1 MHAIWCHVFANIK
14 EQNNILSW
22 LLMLHL
28 LKQEHFRLKWTAKE
42 FRDST
47 KMHRLH
53 SFPTHPHFYVFCE
66 TDTFDMTYL
75 FNSSLQ
81 VPRMCVSKMGQHG
94 LGNGLAPVGRQV
106 IPSTDADLLLIGPSY
121 QIKKQERRLKR
132 RNTLGGLE
140 ISTRHQIVNT
150 LELSSPPPP
159 PPPPEMLW

>member
-1 MHAIWCHVFANIK
+1 
-14 EQNNILSW
+14 
-22 LLMLHL
+22 
-28 LKQEHFRLKWTAKE
+28 
-42 FRDST
+42 
-47 KMHRLH
+47 MHRLH
-53 SFPTHPHFYVFCE
+53 SFPIHPHFYVFCE

-81 VPRMCVSKMGQHG
+81 MPRMCVSEMGQHR

-106 IPSTDADLLLIGPSY
+106 IPSTNADLLLIGPSY

-150 LELSSPPPP
+150 LELSSPPKCSDNLVLFIYSFTYPYKTYCNQI
-159 PPPPEMLW
+159 LYGVSRRLRISIKYLYYRRKSYV